1 MVDNLIIIHNFERCE
16 SIIVDIK
23 SENVDKILCKDIV
36 ILVKYFPMSSFE
48 ILQLN
53 NEKLSNL
60 VSPKIIY
67 PEDDQANIKIKVE
80 YNDLN
85 LISMV
90 SYDNKMFC
98 IIWLI

>member
-1 MVDNLIIIHNFERCE
+1 MVDNLIIIHNFELCE

-23 SENVDKILCKDIV
+23 SENVDKILCKDII

-48 ILQLN
+48 MLQLN

>member
-23 SENVDKILCKDIV
+23 SENVDKILCKDII

>member
-1 MVDNLIIIHNFERCE
+1 VVDNLIIIHNFERCE

-67 PEDDQANIKIKVE
+67 PEDNQGNIKMKV
-80 YNDLN
+80 
-85 LISMV
+85 
-90 SYDNKMFC
+90 
-98 IIWLI
+98 